1 MMLIL
6 INIKLNWERH
16 YKYRNLSEEEK
27 EIKRGYG
34 RNWYRNMAENWKEQ
48 AKGVLKKLSGFKI
61 LIFLYYKNEWKEIK
75 LNDVEFDKKEN
86 DASKQ
91 PIVLNSMLINKTV
104 VSDKFE
110 QIFDILLVRKKK
122 I

>member
-27 EIKRGYG
+27 ETKRGYG

-75 LNDVEFDKKEN
+75 
-86 DASKQ
+86 
-91 PIVLNSMLINKTV
+91 T
-104 VSDKFE
+104 
-110 QIFDILLVRKKK
+110 
-122 I
+122 